1 MIVFTFNVYTISSP
15 HWVNKQD
22 KELKK
27 NHRGRHC
34 GTELK
39 PHFGMMTFII
49 GVPGPV
55 THPCFGSCFML
66 MYL

>member
-49 GVPGPV
+49 GVLWILVYANVPV
-55 THPCFGSCFML
+55 RQ
-66 MYL
+66 